1 MVRNLLDN
9 AIRYTKAAGTVV
21 ASVSADDGSVV
32 LRVTDTGTGIPSKE
46 LGRVFERFYRV
57 DRARSRE
64 TGGTGLGLAIV
75 RHVAENHGGTVT
87 VESELGVGST
97 FEVRLPSAIA
107 DADGSDGRL
116 TGRPAYA
123 AGPMTTLFLIRHG
136 LTAVTGK
143 TLYGRTPGVPLD
155 DRGRAQ
161 AEALAERFAA
171 VRLTA
176 VYSSPLD
183 RCMQTMAPLAER
195 HRLDVVP
202 REGLVEMDVGTWTG
216 RPLAQVRR
224 TRLWKELIHRPSH
237 FRFPDGESFAD
248 AQARALTE
256 IDAIAA
262 RHPRGRVAVGSH
274 GDIIRMLIAHFSGAH
289 LDLFQRTMAD
299 PASVSVV
306 HLGEARSAR
315 PARRTTRAAWSASLP
330 RGAPRQ
336 NLRG

>member
-1 MVRNLLDN
+1 
-9 AIRYTKAAGTVV
+9 
-21 ASVSADDGSVV
+21 
-32 LRVTDTGTGIPSKE
+32 
-46 LGRVFERFYRV
+46 
-57 DRARSRE
+57 
-64 TGGTGLGLAIV
+64 
-75 RHVAENHGGTVT
+75 
-87 VESELGVGST
+87 
-97 FEVRLPSAIA
+97 
-107 DADGSDGRL
+107 
-116 TGRPAYA
+116 
-123 AGPMTTLFLIRHG
+123 MTTLFLIRHG

-155 DRGRAQ
+155 DRGAAQ
-161 AEALAERFAA
+161 AEALSERFAA
-171 VRLTA
+171 IRLTA

-195 HRLDVVP
+195 HHLDVVP

-237 FRFPDGESFAD
+237 VRFPGGESFAD

-262 RHPRGRVAVGSH
+262 HHPRGRVAVGSH

-289 LDLFQRTMAD
+289 LDLFQRTMSD

-306 HLGEARSAR
+306 HLGEAGPYVLLVNDTGSLERFA
-315 PARRTTRAAWSASLP
+315 PPRRTKK
-330 RGAPRQ
+330 